1 MGQLPEKVAETLTE
15 LKKKH
20 PHSLS
25 VKFIR
30 NGYYVYEEY
39 TKWDRL
45 LKRRISYGI
54 YLGKIEE
61 DGKLVPPRRK
71 NQRTAGI
78 KTIEGYIKNR
88 DKEAAEQNK
97 AVENDENIR
106 ILSALS
112 ANARISME
120 EIGKKV
126 GLLGQTVN
134 YRVKNLEKKYDIKY
148 TIDTYAAFNF
158 GFYRYLITVKF
169 KDQKPDLE
177 GIKKVL
183 EKEPRV
189 QLAVSAKGE
198 FDLLIYVLFENPTV
212 LENWLYALRKDEIFS
227 AYRSVWNVSYF
238 LIGHGVIPLRD
249 EFFDI
254 IKERVWHRTKET
266 PRRRY
271 GEIFQRE
278 YAVLRALNKNGIE
291 KFNDI
296 DKEYG
301 LRKGIADYTFH
312 ELVDKNVIRRVTI
325 SMQNL
330 PIKYLAIIEVKQVNM
345 KRFFESRKE
354 YLLYFLKENDML
366 TNKFPIIG
374 DMGSPYG
381 SFIILSVYDDGD
393 LEKTEEDLKRIV
405 KGVEIRTTIISSVI
419 LGSICM
425 NKLETKQ
432 INLYNLLINE
442 YKMSEEEIFRF
453 LYKKEL

>member
-1 MGQLPEKVAETLTE
+1 MGQLPEKVAEALTE

-20 PHSLS
+20 SHSLS
-25 VKFIR
+25 VKLIR

-54 YLGKIEE
+54 YLGKIGE
-61 DGKLVPPRRK
+61 DGKLVPPHRK
-71 NQRTAGI
+71 SQRTTGI
-78 KTIEGYIKNR
+78 KSIEGYIKNR
-88 DKEAAEQNK
+88 DKEAVEQNK
-97 AVENDENIR
+97 AAENDENIR

-112 ANARISME
+112 ADARMSME

-134 YRVKNLEKKYDIKY
+134 YRVKSLEKKYDIKY

-169 KDQKPDLE
+169 KDKKPNIED
-177 GIKKVL
+177 IKKIL

-189 QLAVSAKGE
+189 QLAVFAKGE
-198 FDLLIYVLFENPTV
+198 FDLLIYVLFENPLV
-212 LENWLYALRKDEIFS
+212 LENWLYALRKEEIFS
-227 AYRSVWNVSYF
+227 AYRSIWNVSYF
-238 LIGHGVIPLRD
+238 LIGHGIIPLRD

-266 PRRRY
+266 PRRKY

-291 KFNDI
+291 KFSDI

-330 PIKYLAIIEVKQVNM
+330 PVRYLAILRIKQINM
-345 KRFFESRKE
+345 KRFVETRKN
-354 YLLYFLKENDML
+354 YLLHTLKDSNTI
-366 TNKFPIIG
+366 TNKFSIVG
-374 DMGSPYG
+374 DIGSPYG
-381 SFIILSVYDDGD
+381 MFFILPIYSDGD
-393 LEKTEEDLKRIV
+393 LEKIEEELKNIIKGIRIN
-405 KGVEIRTTIISSVI
+405 TTIVSSVI
-419 LGSICM
+419 LGSICL
-425 NKLETKQ
+425 NKLNTK
-432 INLYNLLINE
+432 NINE
-442 YKMSEEEIFRF
+442 FD
-453 LYKKEL
+453 LLKKEYGMDEKEILEAINKD

>member
-169 KDQKPDLE
+169 KDRKPNLE
-177 GIKKVL
+177 EIKKAL

-189 QLAVSAKGE
+189 QLAVLAKGE

-212 LENWLYALRKDEIFS
+212 LEDWLYALRKDEIFS

-266 PRRRY
+266 PRRKH

-296 DKEYG
+296 DREYG

-330 PIKYLAIIEVKQVNM
+330 PIRYLAVIRIKQVNM
-345 KRFFESRKE
+345 KRFVETRKD
-354 YLLYFLKENDML
+354 YLLYSLKDSNTI
-366 TNKFPIIG
+366 TNKFSIVG
-374 DMGSPYG
+374 DIGSPYG
-381 SFIILSVYDDGD
+381 LFFILPIYNDGD
-393 LEKTEEDLKRIV
+393 LEKIEEELKNII
-405 KGVEIRTTIISSVI
+405 KGVKVDVTIVSSVI
-419 LGSICM
+419 FGSICL
-425 NKLETKQ
+425 NKLDTKH
-432 INLYNLLINE
+432 INE
-442 YKMSEEEIFRF
+442 FNM
-453 LYKKEL
+453 LKKEYGMEEKDILEAINKN